1 MAYCV
6 VALRLLMRSQSPR
19 VQALSAPLLLSIVLG
34 SACLG
39 GIILFTAYRVTW
51 FRAAGASARVDIK
64 SELRRWNAQSD
75 EEVLQTTVEDVRR
88 FILSK
93 GKAAPT
99 FGISRGHYSK
109 ASAHSLSKLTET
121 CNFQPFNSTNPP
133 SALMLPGLL
142 SARSVEHAS
151 SLECAAA
158 LGRW

>member
-1 MAYCV
+1 MSRCCLSWACV
-6 VALRLLMRSQSPR
+6 CSCAHTRL
-19 VQALSAPLLLSIVLG
+19 QAVSAPLLLSIVLG

-39 GIILFTAYRVTW
+39 GIILFTAYRVTQ
-51 FRAAGASARVDIK
+51 FRAAGASAKVDIK

-88 FILSK
+88 FIRSK
-93 GKAAPT
+93 GTSSPT